1 MATTRGLVG
10 IFAGRSVNLVVLQSV
25 NKFPCRYFHKC
36 VECGRIYSSTFTTI
50 GVLKNIE
57 TATQRKSCVCG
68 TRSTC
73 TPWIIFAYSEVRLGF
88 VLC

>member
-36 VECGRIYSSTFTTI
+36 IECGRIYSSTFTTF
-50 GVLKNIE
+50 GVLKNFA
-57 TATQRKSCVCG
+57 TANQRKSCVSNKCKVSLYPMDNFFIR
-68 TRSTC
+68 RS
-73 TPWIIFAYSEVRLGF
+73 
-88 VLC
+88 